1 MLTDITEGEF
11 DIKEEEPW
19 YDHQDL
25 EHDLHLAAELGKNLL
40 EQNRDLEETLQQMC
54 ITNQEQIQEIEY
66 LSKQV
71 DMLRS
76 ANDQQAK
83 LYEQLDSTAQDLELK
98 NQRLVLENRAAQ
110 MKIEGLTE
118 TVEGLQTQVEELQRD
133 MQKLKLDSAEQNRSR
148 DRDPDSVQGLTCC
161 EEKCQ
166 LHKYFSHERS
176 VSTSRSSLKRE
187 EQDEY
192 WELKRS
198 VDSLQA
204 QLSTERAQRETA
216 ELEADALVHEL
227 SQLEPKKKY
236 FSHERSVSTSRS
248 SLKREEQDEYWELK
262 RSVDSLQAQLSTER
276 AQRET
281 AELEADALVHELSQ
295 LEPKVALLGVY
306 KEHLAEKE
314 AEVQELRLLL
324 RSSEDNVFLPLDDE
338 VGGAGHRGRCCSGE
352 RQLLSDEQPAV
363 KHHGI
368 SLLNEVDAQYTA
380 LQEKYDTL
388 LRRCNG
394 GMLSEKQKTGQTRTH
409 SPGVNT
415 QNDSQQPEYK
425 ALFQEIFTF
434 IQKSQKDLKE
444 NRINPGQVE

>member
-1 MLTDITEGEF
+1 MLTDIIEGEF

-40 EQNRDLEETLQQMC
+40 EQNRDLEETLQQMY

-118 TVEGLQTQVEELQRD
+118 TMEGLQTQVEELQRD
-133 MQKLKLDSAEQNRSR
+133 MQKLKLDSAEQTRSK
-148 DRDPDSVQGLTCC
+148 PSVAQP
-161 EEKCQ
+161 
-166 LHKYFSHERS
+166 S

-198 VDSLQA
+198 VESLQA

-216 ELEADALVHEL
+216 ELEAE
-227 SQLEPKKKY
+227 
-236 FSHERSVSTSRS
+236 
-248 SLKREEQDEYWELK
+248 
-262 RSVDSLQAQLSTER
+262 
-276 AQRET
+276 
-281 AELEADALVHELSQ
+281 ALVHELSQ

-306 KEHLAEKE
+306 KERLAETE
-314 AEVQELRLLL
+314 AEAQELRLLL
-324 RSSEDNVFLPLDDE
+324 RSSEDSVFLPLDDE
-338 VGGAGHRGRCCSGE
+338 VGGAVHRGRSCSSE

-363 KHHGI
+363 KHNGI

-388 LRRCNG
+388 LRRCQG
-394 GMLSEKQKTGQTRTH
+394 EMLSEKQKTDQTHTH

-434 IQKSQKDLKE
+434 IQKSKKDLKE
-444 NRINPGQVE
+444 NRIKVE

>member
-1 MLTDITEGEF
+1 MVLLDWLKMLTDIIEGEF

-40 EQNRDLEETLQQMC
+40 EQNGDLEETLQQMY
-54 ITNQEQIQEIEY
+54 ITNQEHIQEIEY

-118 TVEGLQTQVEELQRD
+118 MVEGLQTQVEELHRD
-133 MQKLKLDSAEQNRSR
+133 MQKLKLDSAEQTRSS
-148 DRDPDSVQGLTCC
+148 DPDGVQGLTCC
-161 EEKCQ
+161 EDNSR
-166 LHKYFSHERS
+166 LHKYVSHEPS

-204 QLSTERAQRETA
+204 QLNTERALRQ
-216 ELEADALVHEL
+216 
-227 SQLEPKKKY
+227 
-236 FSHERSVSTSRS
+236 
-248 SLKREEQDEYWELK
+248 
-262 RSVDSLQAQLSTER
+262 
-276 AQRET
+276 T

-306 KEHLAEKE
+306 KERLAETE
-314 AEVQELRLLL
+314 AEAQELRLLL
-324 RSSEDNVFLPLDDE
+324 RSSEDNVFHPLDAE
-338 VGGAGHRGRCCSGE
+338 VGVAVHRGRSLQHS
-352 RQLLSDEQPAV
+352 RQLLSEEHPAV

-388 LRRCNG
+388 LRRCQG
-394 GMLSEKQKTGQTRTH
+394 GMCTEKQKNGQTHTH

-434 IQKSQKDLKE
+434 IQKSKKDLKE
-444 NRINPGQVE
+444 NRVKPSQVE

>member
-227 SQLEPKKKY
+227 SQLEPK
-236 FSHERSVSTSRS
+236 
-248 SLKREEQDEYWELK
+248 
-262 RSVDSLQAQLSTER
+262 
-276 AQRET
+276 
-281 AELEADALVHELSQ
+281 
-295 LEPKVALLGVY
+295 VALLGVY

>member
-1 MLTDITEGEF
+1 KMLTDIIEGEF

-40 EQNRDLEETLQQMC
+40 EQNRDLEETLQQMY

-118 TVEGLQTQVEELQRD
+118 TMEGLQTQVEELQRD
-133 MQKLKLDSAEQNRSR
+133 MQKLKLDSAEQTRSS
-148 DRDPDSVQGLTCC
+148 DPDGWLLNSQVSGLT
-161 EEKCQ
+161 E
-166 LHKYFSHERS
+166 LPSHTFIFLPDS
-176 VSTSRSSLKRE
+176 

-198 VDSLQA
+198 VESLQA

-216 ELEADALVHEL
+216 ELEAE
-227 SQLEPKKKY
+227 
-236 FSHERSVSTSRS
+236 
-248 SLKREEQDEYWELK
+248 
-262 RSVDSLQAQLSTER
+262 
-276 AQRET
+276 
-281 AELEADALVHELSQ
+281 ALVHELSQ

-306 KEHLAEKE
+306 KERLAETE
-314 AEVQELRLLL
+314 AEAQELRLLL
-324 RSSEDNVFLPLDDE
+324 RSSEDSVFLPLDDE
-338 VGGAGHRGRCCSGE
+338 VGGAVHRGRSCSSE

-363 KHHGI
+363 KHNGI

-388 LRRCNG
+388 LRRCQG
-394 GMLSEKQKTGQTRTH
+394 EMLSEKQKTDQTHTH

-434 IQKSQKDLKE
+434 IQKTNIKSLCIYSGVNLTKITFSCYILPHNQ
-444 NRINPGQVE
+444 

>member
-1 MLTDITEGEF
+1 MLTDIIEEEF

-40 EQNRDLEETLQQMC
+40 EQNRDLEETLQQMY
-54 ITNQEQIQEIEY
+54 ITNQEHIQEIEY

-71 DMLRS
+71 DLLRS
-76 ANDQQAK
+76 VNDQHAK
-83 LYEQLDSTAQDLELK
+83 VYEQLDSAAQELELK

-110 MKIEGLTE
+110 TKIEGLTE

-133 MQKLKLDSAEQNRSR
+133 LQKLKLVSAEQTRSSGC
-148 DRDPDSVQGLTCC
+148 DSVQSLTCC
-161 EEKCQ
+161 KENCR
-166 LHKYFSHERS
+166 LHKYISHERPI
-176 VSTSRSSLKRE
+176 STSRSSLKSE

-198 VDSLQA
+198 VDSLQM
-204 QLSTERAQRETA
+204 QLSTERAQREAA
-216 ELEADALVHEL
+216 EQEADALAHEL
-227 SQLEPKKKY
+227 SQLEPKA
-236 FSHERSVSTSRS
+236 T
-248 SLKREEQDEYWELK
+248 
-262 RSVDSLQAQLSTER
+262 
-276 AQRET
+276 
-281 AELEADALVHELSQ
+281 
-295 LEPKVALLGVY
+295 LLGVY
-306 KEHLAEKE
+306 KERLAEME

-324 RSSEDNVFLPLDDE
+324 RSSKDNVFLPLDDE
-338 VGGAGHRGRCCSGE
+338 VGGARHKGRSLQRCSSE
-352 RQLLSDEQPAV
+352 RQLLSDEQPEM

-388 LRRCNG
+388 LRRCQG
-394 GMLSEKQKTGQTRTH
+394 GMLSENQKTAQTHTL
-409 SPGVNT
+409 SQGVNT

-434 IQKSQKDLKE
+434 IQKSKKDLKE
-444 NRINPGQVE
+444 NRSKSGQAE

>member
-1 MLTDITEGEF
+1 MGSYKLMMF
-11 DIKEEEPW
+11 SSSSSA
-19 YDHQDL
+19 
-25 EHDLHLAAELGKNLL
+25 DLHLAAELGKNLL

-118 TVEGLQTQVEELQRD
+118 TAEGLQTQVEELQRD
-133 MQKLKLDSAEQNRSR
+133 MQKLKLDSAEQNRSS
-148 DRDPDSVQGLTCC
+148 DRDPDSVQGLLCC
-161 EEKCQ
+161 KENCQ
-166 LHKYFSHERS
+166 DFSHERS
-176 VSTSRSSLKRE
+176 VSTSRSSLKLE
-187 EQDEY
+187 EQDEC

-204 QLSTERAQRETA
+204 QLSTERAQREA
-216 ELEADALVHEL
+216 
-227 SQLEPKKKY
+227 
-236 FSHERSVSTSRS
+236 
-248 SLKREEQDEYWELK
+248 
-262 RSVDSLQAQLSTER
+262 
-276 AQRET
+276 

-324 RSSEDNVFLPLDDE
+324 RSSKDNMFLPLDDE
-338 VGGAGHRGRCCSGE
+338 MGGAGHRGRSLRRCCSSE

-394 GMLSEKQKTGQTRTH
+394 GMLSEKQKTGQTCTH

>member
-1 MLTDITEGEF
+1 MIATSTRF
-11 DIKEEEPW
+11 TNT
-19 YDHQDL
+19 Y
-25 EHDLHLAAELGKNLL
+25 LHLAAELGKNLL
-40 EQNRDLEETLQQMC
+40 EQNGDLEETLQQMY
-54 ITNQEQIQEIEY
+54 ITNQEQMQEIEY

-76 ANDQQAK
+76 VNDQHAK

-133 MQKLKLDSAEQNRSR
+133 TQKLQLVYAEQTRSS

-161 EEKCQ
+161 RDNCQ
-166 LHKYFSHERS
+166 LHEHFSHERA

-187 EQDEY
+187 EHDEC

-216 ELEADALVHEL
+216 ELEADALAHEL
-227 SQLEPKKKY
+227 SQLEPK
-236 FSHERSVSTSRS
+236 
-248 SLKREEQDEYWELK
+248 
-262 RSVDSLQAQLSTER
+262 A
-276 AQRET
+276 
-281 AELEADALVHELSQ
+281 
-295 LEPKVALLGVY
+295 ALLGVY
-306 KEHLAEKE
+306 KERLAEKE
-314 AEVQELRLLL
+314 AKVQELRLLL
-324 RSSEDNVFLPLDDE
+324 CSSEDNVFLPEDE
-338 VGGAGHRGRCCSGE
+338 VGGAGHRGRGLRRCSSE

-388 LRRCNG
+388 LRRCQG
-394 GMLSEKQKTGQTRTH
+394 EMSEKQKTDQTHTH
-409 SPGVNT
+409 SLGVNT

-434 IQKSQKDLKE
+434 IQKSKKDLKE
-444 NRINPGQVE
+444 NRIKPGQVE